1 VYRFLLS
8 RQWVTLTVLGLVMI
22 PTMVKLGY
30 WQLHRHE
37 HRVANNEIIAT
48 NVDAAPVAVESVT
61 EPGAVLP
68 HSDLYRSVT
77 ATGRFDTAHEVVARH
92 RTAGAEGAGDDHAG
106 GQQIGYHVITPLILD
121 EGRAVLVNRGW
132 IDSGDDPTAFP
143 EIPAPPSGEVTV
155 TGRLRP
161 DETTAATG
169 IRDRQGLPD
178 RQIMLI
184 SSKANAEY
192 VPRQLV
198 SGYLEL
204 VAVSP
209 QPKGAQPALIP
220 EPDHSGIGPHMAY
233 AVQWWLF
240 AAMVPVGWVVLLR
253 RQRAEILQAR
263 TKGATSQEA
272 KDAAV
277 TV

>member
-8 RQWVTLTVLGLVMI
+8 RQWVILTVLGLVMI
-22 PTMVKLGY
+22 PVMIKLGY

-37 HRVANNEIIAT
+37 TRVANNEVISA
-48 NVDAAPVAVESVT
+48 NLKAEPVPVESVT
-61 EPGAVLP
+61 EPGAVLGQ
-68 HSDLYRSVT
+68 SELYRPVT
-77 ATGRFDTAHEVVARH
+77 ATGRFDAAHEVVARH
-92 RTAGAEGAGDDHAG
+92 RTSDDGGSSDGAGG
-106 GQQIGYHVITPLILD
+106 RQIGYHVITPLILD
-121 EGRAVLVNRGW
+121 NGGAVLVNRGW

-143 EIPAPPSGEVTV
+143 EIPAPPSGQVTV

-169 IRDRQGLPD
+169 IRDVQGLPD
-178 RQIMLI
+178 RQVMLI
-184 SSKANAEY
+184 SSSKMDPEY
-192 VPRQLV
+192 APEQLV

-204 VAVSP
+204 VSLSLPAT
-209 QPKGAQPALIP
+209 GAQPQLIP
-220 EPDHSGIGPHMAY
+220 APDHSGIGPHLAY

-253 RQRAEILQAR
+253 RERAEILQK
-263 TKGATSQEA
+263 T
-272 KDAAV
+272 